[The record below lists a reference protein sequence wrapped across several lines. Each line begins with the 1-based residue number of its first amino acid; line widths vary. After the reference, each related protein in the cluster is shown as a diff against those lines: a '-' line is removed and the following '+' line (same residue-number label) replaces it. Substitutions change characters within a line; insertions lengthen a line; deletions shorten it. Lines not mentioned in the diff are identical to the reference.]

1 MASTDTT
8 AGEELETE
16 IASVLHTSGLS
27 PAAGRPR
34 MSTMTPRTTAPTT
47 EKDTL
52 VLRLYRIEQKLDMLL
67 ERLG

>member
-27 PAAGRPR
+27 PSARPR